1 MFWDTI
7 LKYSFDS
14 KFQQMISI
22 SPKHFKK
29 FVYMIGVVTSFPTQ
43 TWITYFMKCYILVVF
58 LILNTE
64 VH

>member
-1 MFWDTI
+1 MFWDII

-43 TWITYFMKCYILVVF
+43 NMDYLFYEMLHIGSISYFKY
-58 LILNTE
+58 
-64 VH
+64 